1 MFESRQ
7 RAPVLFE
14 VDAAPVEIINP
25 AAVRPLLLTG
35 DHAGNAVPKS
45 LGDLGLAPGEL
56 DRHIGWDIGVAGLTR
71 ALAARREC
79 TAVLARYS
87 RLLIDPNRPL
97 GDPQSIP
104 EVSDGTPIPANRS
117 LTEND
122 RRARA
127 DALYWPY
134 HRTIDE
140 HIGRLQR
147 LGNVPVV
154 LAMHSFTPA
163 LQADVLQEGACPRPW
178 HVGVLF
184 GRDERLSRLLLA
196 ALKAAKFMGTRLV
209 VGANEPYSGV
219 THGYGLKVHGI
230 AHGLPHA
237 ELEIRQDLIST
248 PAGQERWAE
257 LLAAVLKTVLN
268 HDDLRKVEHY

>member
-1 MFESRQ
+1 MFEPRQ
-7 RAPVLFE
+7 RAAHFFE
-14 VDAAPVEIINP
+14 GDAPPVEIVNP
-25 AAVRPLLLTG
+25 EAVRPLLLTG
-35 DHAGNAVPKS
+35 DHAGNAVPTK

-56 DRHIGWDIGVAGLTR
+56 DRHIGWDIGVAALTR
-71 ALAARREC
+71 ALAARLGS
-79 TAVLARYS
+79 TAVLARYT

-104 EVSDGTPIPANRS
+104 EFSDGTAIPANLG
-117 LTEND
+117 LTESD

-134 HRTIDE
+134 HHAIDE
-140 HIGRLQR
+140 HIARLQR
-147 LGNVPVV
+147 LNQVPVV

-163 LQADVLQEGACPRPW
+163 LQAGACPRPW

-184 GRDERLSRLLLA
+184 GRDERLSARLLSE
-196 ALKAAKFMGTRLV
+196 LKAAAFKGTRLV

-219 THGYGLKVHGI
+219 THGFGLKIHGI

-257 LLAAVLKTVLN
+257 LLADVLTTVVD